1 MSPETLPCSE
11 LLLKGLFF
19 KLLPNI
25 FYCVKTYDNLTK
37 MMTPMKFSTL
47 WSSSHLRGVSAT
59 KLLSAAA
66 EIWSLHSELYD
77 SFLHFMA
84 EMLMIAIIRATLWSP
99 GIDTI
104 SIQFRV
110 PSDFHI
116 LPTDRQ
122 DIKRCE
128 RVGFRRMLI
137 QTLCLT
143 RRLCNLWVPWYIIW
157 PERAH
162 ECLIFGR
169 GWTHDYLICDF
180 SVLLLIY
187 SACEKVLN

>member
-137 QTLCLT
+137 QTLCPT
-143 RRLCNLWVPWYIIW
+143 RRLCNLWAPLYIIFCQK
-157 PERAH
+157 ERTNASFLAGGEH
-162 ECLIFGR
+162 MIT
-169 GWTHDYLICDF
+169 W
-180 SVLLLIY
+180 SVTFL
-187 SACEKVLN
+187 

>member
-11 LLLKGLFF
+11 LLLKRLFF

-84 EMLMIAIIRATLWSP
+84 EMLMIAIMIAGNRYDLNSVQSSIWFPYFAHRPPRYKTLWKSWLSSHVDP
-99 GIDTI
+99 DFM
-104 SIQFRV
+104 SNKAPLQFVSAMIYYLARKSAWMPHFWQGV
-110 PSDFHI
+110 NTW
-116 LPTDRQ
+116 LPDLWLFCTSTD
-122 DIKRCE
+122 I
-128 RVGFRRMLI
+128 
-137 QTLCLT
+137 
-143 RRLCNLWVPWYIIW
+143 
-157 PERAH
+157 
-162 ECLIFGR
+162 
-169 GWTHDYLICDF
+169 
-180 SVLLLIY
+180 
-187 SACEKVLN
+187 